1 VSRIVHSEWTKLRTV
16 PATAWLVLA
25 GVVCTVGLAALV
37 TASVNLENCESPCM
51 EDTTALSLIGV
62 KLGQIAIVALAVL
75 AVSGEYST
83 GTIRATLAA
92 NPRRWILLV
101 CKLAVTTATALA
113 AGVVAVGG
121 SLLAGRFILPEN
133 GLGSANGYATLSLG
147 DDLTLR
153 AAVGS
158 VLYLGLIALLS
169 ASIAVIVRDTAAS
182 ITIVVALLYLAPM
195 LAMFLTDPQW
205 EHRLKRFAPM
215 EAGLTIQKTI
225 KLDTLDVGP
234 WAGLGTLAGYAAAAA
249 LAAALSLQAR
259 DA

>member
-1 VSRIVHSEWTKLRTV
+1 VSRTIRSEWTKLRTV

-25 GVVCTVGLAALV
+25 GIACTVGLAALV
-37 TASVNLENCESPCM
+37 TASVNLEHCESPCM

-62 KLGQIAIVALAVL
+62 KLGQIALVALAVL

-92 NPRRWILLV
+92 NPRRWVLLAS
-101 CKLAVTTATALA
+101 KLAVTTATALA

-121 SLLAGRFILPEN
+121 SLLAGRFILPGS
-133 GLGSANGYATLSLG
+133 GLSSANGYATLSLG
-147 DDLTLR
+147 NDLTLR

-169 ASIAVIVRDTAAS
+169 ASIAVIVRDAAAS
-182 ITIVVALLYLAPM
+182 ITTVVALLYLAPM
-195 LAMFLTDPQW
+195 LGLFLTDPQW

-215 EAGLTIQKTI
+215 EAGLTIQHTI
-225 KLDTLDVGP
+225 KLDTLQVGP
-234 WAGLGTLAGYAAAAA
+234 WAGLGTLGGYAAAAA
-249 LAAALSLQAR
+249 LAAGLSLQAR